1 MHYLYYFS
9 YPASPIATI
18 DLNMLPLFYGCCTNK
33 FVVMQARYRP
43 LSSFHL
49 LKLHPRSS
57 AHYTLVN
64 EARCFSDGPR
74 LTIHTWSGAESKK
87 SSVFSSART
96 RPDPATR
103 SDSFIQARPDMW
115 SDQVKP
121 NFSCTIF
128 GFSHFFFGILGKK
141 SLALSNI
148 LFLVGRKFLSKL
160 VNILVGLGI
169 LDVSGQVHWVGLP
182 IIRYIHVKYWSR
194 VGFFGSYHHSFP
206 TTCYFLIFNRNIFL
220 FLTGH
225 E

>member
-9 YPASPIATI
+9 YPASPIATT

-57 AHYTLVN
+57 ARYTLVN
-64 EARCFSDGPR
+64 EARCISDSPR

-87 SSVFSSART
+87 SSVFSLTRT
-96 RPDPATR
+96 RPDPATSR
-103 SDSFIQARPDMW
+103 ILLSKPGPICG
-115 SDQVKP
+115 QVGLNP
-121 NFSCTIF
+121 IFHVQFS
-128 GFSHFFFGILGKK
+128 GSAVFFGILGKK

-220 FLTGH
+220 FLTCH

>member
-1 MHYLYYFS
+1 MKLDASQMVRDLLYIPDRGLS
-9 YPASPIATI
+9 QR
-18 DLNMLPLFYGCCTNK
+18 K
-33 FVVMQARYRP
+33 ARYSLQRELDP
-43 LSSFHL
+43 TQPPGRILLSKPGPICGQVGLNPIFHVQF
-49 LKLHPRSS
+49 SGS
-57 AHYTLVN
+57 AV
-64 EARCFSDGPR
+64 
-74 LTIHTWSGAESKK
+74 
-87 SSVFSSART
+87 
-96 RPDPATR
+96 
-103 SDSFIQARPDMW
+103 
-115 SDQVKP
+115 
-121 NFSCTIF
+121 
-128 GFSHFFFGILGKK
+128 FFGILGKK

-220 FLTGH
+220 FLTCH